1 MRKVIVSEFITLDG
15 VIQSPGYPDEDTSD
29 GFEAGG
35 WIQPYFDD
43 ALGKAVIDGLTTCG
57 GLLLGR
63 RTYDIFAAHWP
74 NAPADDPM
82 APIMNDLQKYVV
94 STTLEEPLPWTNSHL
109 VRGDVAEGVADLKA
123 QDGGDLRVIGSA
135 KLVQSL
141 IEHEL
146 VDEYALMIHP
156 LVIGRG
162 KRLFPEG
169 SPQTPLRLLDSASTT
184 TGVLIASYA
193 QTDR

>member
-1 MRKVIVSEFITLDG
+1 MRNVIVSEFVTLDG
-15 VIQSPGYPDEDTSD
+15 VIQSPGYPDEDPSG

-43 ALGKAVIDGLTTCG
+43 VLGKALIDGFTSCG

-109 VRGDVAEGVADLKA
+109 VRGDVAAGVADLKA
-123 QDGGDLRVIGSA
+123 QEGRDLRVLGSA

-162 KRLFPEG
+162 KRLFPDG

>member
-1 MRKVIVSEFITLDG
+1 MRKVIVSEFVTLDG
-15 VIQSPGYPDEDTSD
+15 VIQSPGYPDEDPSG

-35 WIQPYFDD
+35 WQQPYFDD
-43 ALGKAVIDGLTTCG
+43 VFGKALIDGLTSCG

-74 NAPADDPM
+74 NTPADDPV
-82 APIMNDLQKYVV
+82 APIMNGLQKYVV
-94 STTLEEPLPWTNSHL
+94 SRTLDDPPLWTNSHL
-109 VRGDVAEGVADLKA
+109 VRGDVAEAVADLKA
-123 QDGGDLRVIGSA
+123 RDGGDLRVIGSGQ
-135 KLVQSL
+135 LVQSL

-162 KRLFPEG
+162 KRLFPDG
-169 SPQTPLRLLDSASTT
+169 SPPTPLRLLESTSTT
-184 TGVLIASYA
+184 TGVLITSYA
-193 QTDR
+193 PADR

>member
-1 MRKVIVSEFITLDG
+1 MRNLIVSEFVTLDG
-15 VIQSPGYPDEDTSD
+15 VIQSPGYPDEDPSG

-43 ALGKAVIDGLTTCG
+43 VFGKALIDGFTSCG

-74 NAPADDPM
+74 NAPADDPL
-82 APIMNDLQKYVV
+82 APIINGLQKHVV
-94 STTLEEPLPWTNSHL
+94 STTLDEPLPWTNSHL
-109 VRGDVAEGVADLKA
+109 LRGDVAEGVAALKA
-123 QDGGDLRVIGSA
+123 QDGGDLRVIGSG

-141 IEHEL
+141 IEHDL
-146 VDEYALMIHP
+146 VDEYALMVHP

-162 KRLFPEG
+162 RRLFPEG
-169 SPQTPLRLLDSASTT
+169 SPQMPLRLLESASTT

-193 QTDR
+193 PAKR